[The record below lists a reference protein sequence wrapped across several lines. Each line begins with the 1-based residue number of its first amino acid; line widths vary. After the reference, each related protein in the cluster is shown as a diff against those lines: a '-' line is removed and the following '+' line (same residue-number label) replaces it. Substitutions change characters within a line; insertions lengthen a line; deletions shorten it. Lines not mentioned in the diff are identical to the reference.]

1 MLLHKTDNE
10 DRFWSGMGVND
21 ANEWGFFVRSRFG
34 KKRSYLLQCVIIP
47 TGSQKWFFSFSS
59 FVEDFS
65 FLSMCGGGSENA
77 QRRTIRGRSRAI
89 NLDSFLICKTS
100 SCSMYVPP
108 PPTNHPMSPIIQFRE
123 ASDHN
128 KINLSLFS
136 QIGTEKFHPSSIFWW
151 IFVSISSNHAKAFFD
166 AFEPIR
172 RWRKLW
178 DFAIGWKVWGNQS
191 KTFANLHL
199 WSTQVTAPW

>member
-47 TGSQKWFFSFSS
+47 TGSQKWFFFLL
-59 FVEDFS
+59 FFCGRLF

-89 NLDSFLICKTS
+89 NLDSFLICKKTSSS
-100 SCSMYVPP
+100 SCSMYVPCMQMI
-108 PPTNHPMSPIIQFRE
+108 HPISHIIQFTESLQWSQFITAKFCKKYSGSNR
-123 ASDHN
+123 N
-128 KINLSLFS
+128 IN
-136 QIGTEKFHPSSIFWW
+136 IC
-151 IFVSISSNHAKAFFD
+151 
-166 AFEPIR
+166 
-172 RWRKLW
+172 
-178 DFAIGWKVWGNQS
+178 
-191 KTFANLHL
+191 
-199 WSTQVTAPW
+199 